1 VSARELCAWKWPN
14 LRWVT
19 RHGVVTPA
27 ASAIGGHIRRSWKF
41 DPVDAIEAVRDHA
54 VVVSDRAS
62 AQMTAGG
69 HPRFRMGGRT
79 RPDYELQ

>member
-1 VSARELCAWKWPN
+1 MEVAKPAVGDTSWRGH
-14 LRWVT
+14 T
-19 RHGVVTPA
+19 RR
-27 ASAIGGHIRRSWKF
+27 IGDRRSHPTVLEF

-69 HPRFRMGGRT
+69 HPRFRMGGLT